1 MKSDEEKKRQERSK
15 AGDVGAEGTG
25 GRYIERERARVRGG
39 TDVMERNKKC
49 LNDNGVQRKRGRGS
63 ER

>member
-1 MKSDEEKKRQERSK
+1 MRKRKDRKEAKQETRERRELE
-15 AGDVGAEGTG
+15 ADIL
-25 GRYIERERARVRGG
+25 RERERARVRGG

-49 LNDNGVQRKRGRGS
+49 LNGNGVQRKRGRGS

>member
-1 MKSDEEKKRQERSK
+1 MRKRKDRKEAKQETWEQRELE
-15 AGDVGAEGTG
+15 ADIL
-25 GRYIERERARVRGG
+25 RERERARARGG

>member
-1 MKSDEEKKRQERSK
+1 M
-15 AGDVGAEGTG
+15 GAEGSR

-49 LNDNGVQRKRGRGS
+49 LNDSTEEKKQR
-63 ER
+63 E

>member
-1 MKSDEEKKRQERSK
+1 MRKRKDRKEAKQETRERRELE
-15 AGDVGAEGTG
+15 ADIL
-25 GRYIERERARVRGG
+25 RERERARARGG